1 MTGILPNR
9 QKKQRRRFR
18 RCDAK
23 RNTPVSRLS
32 APCCD
37 FVGEVEEVSLP
48 AGLRGVCG
56 PCEGRLRPW
65 KSDGSP
71 CGYRVE
77 NQAGERDGAAWRPR
91 PSSLRPAEPVASRLS
106 AASERNGITVP
117 DLGKRFLDRCF
128 NSPKAQKFQRM
139 TRCFGRFL

>member
-1 MTGILPNR
+1 MTGSLPNR
-9 QKKQRRRFR
+9 QKKQRRQFR

-23 RNTPVSRLS
+23 RNTPMSRLS

-77 NQAGERDGAAWRPR
+77 NQAGERDGAVDRPR
-91 PSSLRPAEPVASRLS
+91 PAHCVRQSRSLQGFPPLLKEMALRCRIW
-106 AASERNGITVP
+106 NN
-117 DLGKRFLDRCF
+117 RFLDRCF

>member
-9 QKKQRRRFR
+9 QKKQRCRFR

-48 AGLRGVCG
+48 AGLRAV
-56 PCEGRLRPW
+56 EARV
-65 KSDGSP
+65 KAGSAH
-71 CGYRVE
+71 GK
-77 NQAGERDGAAWRPR
+77 A
-91 PSSLRPAEPVASRLS
+91 
-106 AASERNGITVP
+106 TVP
-117 DLGKRFLDRCF
+117 RADTRSKIKQEKGTVPHVGPAPAHCVRQSRPLQGIPPLLKEMAFRCRIWSNRFLDRCF
-128 NSPKAQKFQRM
+128 NSRKAQKFQRM
-139 TRCFGRFL
+139 MRCFGRFL